1 MARDFAQIHLSIWN
15 DDDFRALTP
24 AAQHLYLVLLSSP
37 TLNYCGVGDWR
48 PAKTAALSK
57 GSSRQAVEV
66 AAGELSEA
74 RFILVDETTEE
85 YLVRSFVR
93 NDTVMNRPDMGTAVA
108 RAFSMVA
115 SEELRGVVVHELQRL
130 KREEPDLGGWKS
142 REIGPVL
149 DRDPVDPETVKPLV
163 PLHDG
168 SMSDCM
174 TDRSPHGSPHA
185 IRVRSSMD
193 PLMQSGMDPVMDPPT
208 TATTTTTFREG
219 GKLGVG
225 GGPGEEG
232 EDRID
237 GAEGG
242 NTASAPSPSLDELAA
257 AHAAQPTPPGVCAT
271 HPDGNPTGEACGGCR
286 EARLWREAQAEE
298 AAAAL
303 RQAIDACEMCDGRGL
318 VDTTDTS
325 GRPVAVKCDHTA
337 PPARP
342 AATHTAFQPAS
353 DPNTRKALFNALNE
367 RTVPQPPF

>member
-24 AAQHLYLVLLSSP
+24 AAQHIYLVLLSSP
-37 TLNYCGVGDWR
+37 TLSYCGVGDWR

-93 NDTVMNRPDMGTAVA
+93 NDTVMNRPNMGTAVA

-149 DRDPVDPETVKPLV
+149 DRDPVDPKSVKPLV

-168 SMSDCM
+168 SMMDCM

-219 GKLGVG
+219 GKVGVG

-232 EDRID
+232 EDHID

-242 NTASAPSPSLDELAA
+242 NTEPPPPENLDELAA
-257 AHAAQPTPPGVCAT
+257 AHAAKPTPPGVCPR
-271 HPDGNPTGEACGGCR
+271 HPDGNPTGEPCWQCR
-286 EARLWREAQAEE
+286 DAKLQREHAAETSKRE
-298 AAAAL
+298 
-303 RQAIDACEMCDGRGL
+303 RQASIDACPWCDDHGIYTEGDMSAR
-318 VDTTDTS
+318 
-325 GRPVAVKCDHTA
+325 CDHGHS
-337 PPARP
+337 PPRIHKPTREEREEVDANVLAKLRASLNPAKQARIN
-342 AATHTAFQPAS
+342 H
-353 DPNTRKALFNALNE
+353 K
-367 RTVPQPPF
+367 PF